1 MALGLPLGEIQGSA
15 AILGGSEDSDPALG
29 MEVPGRIQQK
39 QKARNLPWSG
49 AGEKRGCRKIQRS
62 LLLKRNK
69 FDVGTEKSQTTT
81 CSAALEK
88 KRGN

>member
-15 AILGGSEDSDPALG
+15 AVLGRSEDSDPAVG
-29 MEVPGRIQQK
+29 MEVPEGIQQK
-39 QKARNLPWSG
+39 QKARNLPWSSVG
-49 AGEKRGCRKIQRS
+49 KKRGNRKIQRS
-62 LLLKRNK
+62 VLLKRSK

-88 KRGN
+88 

>member
-29 MEVPGRIQQK
+29 LEVPRGIQQK

-49 AGEKRGCRKIQRS
+49 VEEKRGCRKIQRS

-81 CSAALEK
+81 CPQP
-88 KRGN
+88 